1 MTRIGFSTGSL
12 AGSDMRTALSR
23 LDRTNSS
30 AIELS
35 SLRMAELQ
43 PMLEML
49 STVDLLHF
57 SYVSVHAPSSF
68 TAEEEAGVAEALL
81 PLAERGWPV
90 VLHPDTIH
98 APECWIPFG
107 RMLCVENMDTRK
119 ASGRTVG
126 ELALIFRE
134 LPEASLCFDLAH
146 ARQCDS
152 SMTEAYLILS
162 AYKERLMQV
171 HISDLDV
178 ESRHSRLTWGAVR
191 AYLEVADLIPESV
204 PIIIESP
211 VLLEEV
217 DEELMHA
224 LEAVGRAPADSI

>member
-12 AGSDMRTALSR
+12 AGWDLPTALTR
-23 LDRTNSS
+23 LDHSS
-30 AIELS
+30 STAIELS

-43 PMLEML
+43 PMIELLCTADL
-49 STVDLLHF
+49 SRF

-68 TAEEEAGVAEALL
+68 TAEEEAAVAEVLL
-81 PLAERGWPV
+81 PLAQRGWPV

-98 APECWIPFG
+98 VPECWAGFG
-107 RMLCVENMDTRK
+107 MMLCVENMDKRK
-119 ASGRTVG
+119 PSGRTVA
-126 ELALIFRE
+126 ELARIFE
-134 LPEASLCFDLAH
+134 KLPEASLCFDLAH

-162 AYKERLMQV
+162 EYQERLMQV

-191 AYLEVADLIPESV
+191 AYREVADLIPESV

-224 LEAVGRAPADSI
+224 LEAVGRSPAMSI

>member
-1 MTRIGFSTGSL
+1 
-12 AGSDMRTALSR
+12 
-23 LDRTNSS
+23 
-30 AIELS
+30 
-35 SLRMAELQ
+35 
-43 PMLEML
+43 MLELL
-49 STVDLLHF
+49 STADLSHF

-68 TAEEEAGVAEALL
+68 TAEEEASVAEALL

-98 APECWIPFG
+98 APECWTGFG
-107 RMLCVENMDTRK
+107 EMLCVENMDKRK
-119 ASGRTVG
+119 PSGRTVA
-126 ELALIFRE
+126 ELAVIFDR

-162 AYKERLMQV
+162 EYGKRLKQV

-191 AYLEVADLIPESV
+191 AYLEVAGLIPDSV
-204 PIIIESP
+204 PVIIESP
-211 VLLEEV
+211 VLMDEV
-217 DEELMHA
+217 EEELMHA
-224 LEAVGRAPADSI
+224 LEAVGRAAAMSI